1 MLARCRIAF
10 FLLILPLLTFSAG
23 CRNRTDTVE
32 AELRSREKMYRDA
45 LAENQLANAHIYS
58 LQQEV
63 DALRKGAIIPSDQAA
78 MTFGLKRI
86 TLGRS
91 TGGRDNDRYPGDEVL
106 EVVVEPRD
114 ESDHVT
120 KAPGCLQIYALEVSP
135 SGVKTPLCMWDIGA
149 EELRKS
155 WKEGLLSTGYTLTLP
170 WKALPTTETVRVIV
184 RLVTSDQRVYEADKD
199 IKVKLLPGAVQRR
212 LDEGIPL
219 HAPMPVPGPAPGL
232 DLIQMGNAMPNR
244 PARDAQTPHRTQW
257 RPATP
262 QEPGITLGDP
272 SPAGD

>member
-23 CRNRTDTVE
+23 CRNKTDAVE

-45 LAENQLANAHIYS
+45 LVENQLSEARIDA
-58 LQQEV
+58 LQREV
-63 DALRKGAIIPSDQAA
+63 DALRKGAIISPDKAA

-120 KAPGCLQIYALEVSP
+120 KSPGCLQIYALEVSP
-135 SGVKTPLCMWDIGA
+135 SGVKTPLCMWDIGS

-170 WKALPTTETVRVIV
+170 WKVLPATETVRVIV

-199 IKVKLLPGAVQRR
+199 IKVKLVPGAVQRR
-212 LDEGIPL
+212 MEEGIPL
-219 HAPMPVPGPAPGL
+219 PNPTPLPMPGPVLVPTGNVTTGWRQAPE
-232 DLIQMGNAMPNR
+232 AE
-244 PARDAQTPHRTQW
+244 TPHRTQW
-257 RPATP
+257 QPASPDVRITIGQPTP
-262 QEPGITLGDP
+262 LVD
-272 SPAGD
+272 